1 MSTAPNTK
9 TYSRANLEMLISK
22 DVTKGDP
29 VFIRIFRAERELE
42 LWMRK
47 VKRFTLLKT
56 QCH

>member
-1 MSTAPNTK
+1 
-9 TYSRANLEMLISK
+9 MLISK